1 MNVTELIDGQY
12 KDYSKYVLYS
22 RAIPH
27 MIDGLKPSQRKI
39 LYTALKTAK
48 TSRIKTA
55 SLSGNT
61 ISQANYHH
69 GDASL
74 NEAITK
80 MVQTHSNNIP
90 LLQGE
95 GSFGSRLVPDAAAPR
110 YTYVQMSD
118 NFETYFADTMVA
130 NKSIDPED
138 PEPAFYLPIIPWVLV
153 NGVKGIA
160 VGFATEIQPRNP
172 KEISAVCQ
180 SYLKGKD
187 IDNIKLLP
195 YFPDFS
201 GKVYEDNDATY
212 CEGVF
217 TLTGQTK
224 LEITEVPVGFNR
236 ESYVQVLD
244 KLEET
249 GKIVSYTDKCD
260 KTGFNFDVTL
270 KRGAYQPTVAGSRAR
285 AKKLKDHQIVSLFK
299 LKKKINENITVIN
312 HEGQL
317 KVYDNPIGIIK
328 DFCDYRIKKYVERY
342 AYLISEGTETLGT
355 IQAKVRFIEKILDGT
370 LDFKNKNR
378 QTIKKELTNHFKP
391 DIIDILIK
399 MPIYSLCQD
408 EMSKLI
414 NEGTALYKQ
423 IELWKNIDT
432 TREFIKELRVL

>member
-1 MNVTELIDGQY
+1 MVNEMNVTELIDGQY

-39 LYTALKTAK
+39 LYTALKTAN

-74 NEAITK
+74 NDAITK
-80 MVQTHSNNIP
+80 MVQLHSNNIP
-90 LLQGE
+90 LLEGE

-110 YTYVQMSD
+110 YTYVKMSQ
-118 NFETYFADTMVA
+118 NFEKYFADTMVA
-130 NKSIDPED
+130 DKSIDPED

-160 VGFATEIQPRNP
+160 VGFATDIQPRNP
-172 KEISAVCQ
+172 KEIAKLCQ
-180 SYLKGKD
+180 AYLKGKN
-187 IDNIKLLP
+187 IDKETLLP
-195 YFPDFS
+195 YYPEFE
-201 GKVYEDNDATY
+201 GKIYEELDSVY
-212 CEGVF
+212 CEGNF

-224 LEITEVPVGFNR
+224 LEITEVPVGFTR
-236 ESYVQVLD
+236 ESYVQVLN

-260 KTGFNFDVTL
+260 KTGFKFDVTL
-270 KRGAYQPTVAGSRAR
+270 KRG
-285 AKKLKDHQIVSLFK
+285 KKMKDHQIVRLFK
-299 LKKKINENITVIN
+299 LKKKINENITVID
-312 HEGQL
+312 HEGKL
-317 KVYDNPIGIIK
+317 KVYDSPIDIIK
-328 DFCDYRIKKYVERY
+328 EFCDYRLGKYEERY
-342 AYLISEGTETLGT
+342 EYLIEEGISALD
-355 IQAKVRFIEKILDGT
+355 IIKAKVKFIELIIQGT

-378 QTIKKELTNHFKP
+378 KTIKKELTTTFKP
-391 DIIDILIK
+391 DIIEILIK

-408 EMSKLI
+408 EMNKYI

-423 IELWKNIDT
+423 IENWRIIDT
-432 TREFIKELRVL
+432 TKEFIKELKV

>member
-1 MNVTELIDGQY
+1 MVNEMNVTELIDGQY

-39 LYTALKTAK
+39 LYTALKTAN

-74 NEAITK
+74 NDAITK
-80 MVQTHSNNIP
+80 MVQLHSNNIP
-90 LLQGE
+90 LLEGE

-110 YTYVQMSD
+110 YTYVKMSQ
-118 NFETYFADTMVA
+118 NFEKYFADTMVA
-130 NKSIDPED
+130 DKSIDPED

-160 VGFATEIQPRNP
+160 VGFATDIQPRNP
-172 KEISAVCQ
+172 KEIAKLCQ
-180 SYLKGKD
+180 AYLKGKN
-187 IDNIKLLP
+187 IDKETLLP
-195 YFPDFS
+195 YYPEFE
-201 GKVYEDNDATY
+201 GKIYEELDSVY
-212 CEGVF
+212 CEGNF

-224 LEITEVPVGFNR
+224 LEITEVPVGFTR
-236 ESYVQVLD
+236 ESYVQVLN

-260 KTGFNFDVTL
+260 KTGFKFDVTL
-270 KRGAYQPTVAGSRAR
+270 KRG
-285 AKKLKDHQIVSLFK
+285 KKMKDHQIVRLFK
-299 LKKKINENITVIN
+299 LKKKINENITVID
-312 HEGQL
+312 HEGKL
-317 KVYDNPIGIIK
+317 KVYDSPIDIIK
-328 DFCDYRIKKYVERY
+328 EFCDYRRGKYEERY
-342 AYLISEGTETLGT
+342 EYLIEEGISALD
-355 IQAKVRFIEKILDGT
+355 IIKAKVKFIELIIQGT

-378 QTIKKELTNHFKP
+378 KTIKKELSTTFKP
-391 DIIDILIK
+391 DIIEILIK

-408 EMSKLI
+408 EMSKYI

-423 IELWKNIDT
+423 IENWRIIDT
-432 TREFIKELRVL
+432 TKEFIKELKV

>member
-39 LYTALKTAK
+39 LYTALKTAN

-74 NEAITK
+74 NDAITK
-80 MVQTHSNNIP
+80 MVQLHSNNIP
-90 LLQGE
+90 LLEGE

-110 YTYVQMSD
+110 YTYVKMSQ
-118 NFETYFADTMVA
+118 NFEKYFADTMVA
-130 NKSIDPED
+130 DKSIDPED

-160 VGFATEIQPRNP
+160 VGFATDIQPRNP
-172 KEISAVCQ
+172 KEIAKLCQ
-180 SYLKGKD
+180 AYLKGKN
-187 IDNIKLLP
+187 IDKETLLP
-195 YFPDFS
+195 YYPEFE
-201 GKVYEDNDATY
+201 GKIYEELDSVY
-212 CEGVF
+212 CEGNF

-224 LEITEVPVGFNR
+224 LEITEVPVGFTR

-260 KTGFNFDVTL
+260 KTGFKFDVTL
-270 KRGAYQPTVAGSRAR
+270 KRG
-285 AKKLKDHQIVSLFK
+285 KKMKDHQIVRLFK
-299 LKKKINENITVIN
+299 LKKKINENITVID
-312 HEGQL
+312 HEGKL
-317 KVYDNPIGIIK
+317 KVYDSPIDIIK
-328 DFCDYRIKKYVERY
+328 EFCDYRRGKYEERY
-342 AYLISEGTETLGT
+342 EYLIEEGLSALD
-355 IQAKVRFIEKILDGT
+355 IIKAKVKFIELIIQGT

-378 QTIKKELTNHFKP
+378 KTIKKELTTTFKS
-391 DIIDILIK
+391 DIIEILIK

-408 EMSKLI
+408 EMSKYI

-423 IELWKNIDT
+423 IENWRIIDT
-432 TREFIKELRVL
+432 TKEFIKELKV

>member
-39 LYTALKTAK
+39 LYTALKTAN

-74 NEAITK
+74 NDAITK
-80 MVQTHSNNIP
+80 MVQLHSNNIP
-90 LLQGE
+90 LLEGE

-110 YTYVQMSD
+110 YTYVKMSQ
-118 NFETYFADTMVA
+118 NFEKYFADTMVA
-130 NKSIDPED
+130 DKSIDPED

-160 VGFATEIQPRNP
+160 VGFATDIQPRNP
-172 KEISAVCQ
+172 KEIAKLCQ
-180 SYLKGKD
+180 AYLKGKN
-187 IDNIKLLP
+187 IDKETLLP
-195 YFPDFS
+195 YYPEFE
-201 GKVYEDNDATY
+201 GKIYEELDSVY
-212 CEGVF
+212 CEGNF

-224 LEITEVPVGFNR
+224 LEITEVPVGFTR

-260 KTGFNFDVTL
+260 KTGFKFDVTL
-270 KRGAYQPTVAGSRAR
+270 KRG
-285 AKKLKDHQIVSLFK
+285 KKMKDHQIVRLFK
-299 LKKKINENITVIN
+299 LKKKINENITVID
-312 HEGQL
+312 HEGKL
-317 KVYDNPIGIIK
+317 KVYDSPIDIIK
-328 DFCDYRIKKYVERY
+328 EFCDYRRGKYEERY
-342 AYLISEGTETLGT
+342 EYLIEEGISALD
-355 IQAKVRFIEKILDGT
+355 IIKAKVKFIELIIQGT

-378 QTIKKELTNHFKP
+378 KTIKKELSTTFKP
-391 DIIDILIK
+391 DIIEILIK

-408 EMSKLI
+408 EMSKYI

-423 IELWKNIDT
+423 IENWRIIDT
-432 TREFIKELRVL
+432 TKEFIKELKV

>member
-1 MNVTELIDGQY
+1 MVNAMNVTELIDGQY

-48 TSRIKTA
+48 SNRIKTA

-61 ISQANYHH
+61 ISSANYHH

-80 MVQTHSNNIP
+80 MVQSHSNNIP
-90 LLQGE
+90 LLRGE

-130 NKSIDPED
+130 DKSIDPED

-153 NGVKGIA
+153 NGIKGIA

-172 KEISAVCQ
+172 KEVAKLCQ
-180 SYLKGKD
+180 AYLRGKN
-187 IDNIKLLP
+187 IDKEKLLP

-201 GKVYEDNDATY
+201 GKVYEELDSVY
-212 CEGVF
+212 CEGNF

-236 ESYVQVLD
+236 ETYVQILD
-244 KLEET
+244 KLEDT

-270 KRGAYQPTVAGSRAR
+270 KRG
-285 AKKLKDHQIVSLFK
+285 KKMKDHQIVTLFK
-299 LKKKINENITVIN
+299 LKKKINENITVID
-312 HEGQL
+312 HEGKL
-317 KVYDNPIGIIK
+317 KVYDSPIGIIK
-328 DFCDYRIKKYVERY
+328 DFCDYRIGKYEERY
-342 AYLISEGTETLGT
+342 EYLIEEGTSRLGT
-355 IQAKVRFIEKILDGT
+355 IQAKVRFIEMVIFGKLE
-370 LDFKNKNR
+370 FKNKNR
-378 QTIKKELTNHFKP
+378 ETIKKELTKTFKP

-414 NEGTALYKQ
+414 DEGTALNKQ
-423 IELWKNIDT
+423 IEEWRIIDT
-432 TREFIKELRVL
+432 TKQFINELKVV

>member
-39 LYTALKTAK
+39 LYTALKTAN

-74 NEAITK
+74 NDAITK
-80 MVQTHSNNIP
+80 MVQLHSNNIP
-90 LLQGE
+90 LLEGE

-110 YTYVQMSD
+110 YTYVKMSQ
-118 NFETYFADTMVA
+118 NFEKYFADTMVA
-130 NKSIDPED
+130 DKSIDPED

-160 VGFATEIQPRNP
+160 VGFATDIQPRNP
-172 KEISAVCQ
+172 KEIAKLCQ
-180 SYLKGKD
+180 AYLKGKN
-187 IDNIKLLP
+187 IDKETLLP
-195 YFPDFS
+195 YYPEFE
-201 GKVYEDNDATY
+201 GKIYEELDSVY
-212 CEGVF
+212 CEGNF

-224 LEITEVPVGFNR
+224 LEITEVPVGFTR
-236 ESYVQVLD
+236 ESYVQVLN

-260 KTGFNFDVTL
+260 KTGFKFDVTL
-270 KRGAYQPTVAGSRAR
+270 KRG
-285 AKKLKDHQIVSLFK
+285 KKMKDHQIVRLFK
-299 LKKKINENITVIN
+299 LKKKINENITVID
-312 HEGQL
+312 HEGKL
-317 KVYDNPIGIIK
+317 KVYDSPIDIIK
-328 DFCDYRIKKYVERY
+328 EFCDYRRGKYEERY
-342 AYLISEGTETLGT
+342 EYLIEEGISALD
-355 IQAKVRFIEKILDGT
+355 IIKAKVKFIELIIQGT

-378 QTIKKELTNHFKP
+378 KTIKKELTTTFKP
-391 DIIDILIK
+391 DIIEILIK

-408 EMSKLI
+408 EMSKYI

-423 IELWKNIDT
+423 IENWRIIDT
-432 TREFIKELRVL
+432 TKEFIKELKV

>member
-1 MNVTELIDGQY
+1 MVNEMNVTELIDGQY

-39 LYTALKTAK
+39 LYTALKTAN

-74 NEAITK
+74 NDAITK
-80 MVQTHSNNIP
+80 MVQLHSNNIP
-90 LLQGE
+90 LLEGE

-110 YTYVQMSD
+110 YTYVKMSQ
-118 NFETYFADTMVA
+118 NFEKYFADTMVA
-130 NKSIDPED
+130 DKSIDPED

-160 VGFATEIQPRNP
+160 VGFATDIQPRNP
-172 KEISAVCQ
+172 KEIAKLCQ
-180 SYLKGKD
+180 AYLKGKN
-187 IDNIKLLP
+187 IDKETLLP
-195 YFPDFS
+195 YYPEFE
-201 GKVYEDNDATY
+201 GKIYEELDSVY
-212 CEGVF
+212 CEGNF

-224 LEITEVPVGFNR
+224 LEITEVPVGFTR
-236 ESYVQVLD
+236 ESYVQVLN

-260 KTGFNFDVTL
+260 KTGFKFDVTL
-270 KRGAYQPTVAGSRAR
+270 KRG
-285 AKKLKDHQIVSLFK
+285 KKMKDHQIVRLFK
-299 LKKKINENITVIN
+299 LKKKINENITVID
-312 HEGQL
+312 HEGKL
-317 KVYDNPIGIIK
+317 KVYDSPIDIIK
-328 DFCDYRIKKYVERY
+328 EFCDYRRGKYEERY
-342 AYLISEGTETLGT
+342 EYLIEEGISALD
-355 IQAKVRFIEKILDGT
+355 IIKAKVKFIELIIQGT

-378 QTIKKELTNHFKP
+378 KTIKKELTTTFKS
-391 DIIDILIK
+391 DIIEILIK

-408 EMSKLI
+408 EMSKYI

-423 IELWKNIDT
+423 IENWRIIDT
-432 TREFIKELRVL
+432 TKEFIKELKV

>member
-39 LYTALKTAK
+39 LYTALKTAN

-74 NEAITK
+74 NDAITK
-80 MVQTHSNNIP
+80 MVQLHSNNIP
-90 LLQGE
+90 LLEGE

-110 YTYVQMSD
+110 YTYVKMSQ
-118 NFETYFADTMVA
+118 NFEKYFADTMVA
-130 NKSIDPED
+130 DKSIDPED

-160 VGFATEIQPRNP
+160 VGFATDIQPRNP
-172 KEISAVCQ
+172 KEIAKLCQ
-180 SYLKGKD
+180 AYLKGKN
-187 IDNIKLLP
+187 IDKETLLP
-195 YFPDFS
+195 YYPEFE
-201 GKVYEDNDATY
+201 GKIYEELDSVY
-212 CEGVF
+212 CEGNF

-224 LEITEVPVGFNR
+224 LEITEVPVGFTR
-236 ESYVQVLD
+236 ESYVQVLN

-260 KTGFNFDVTL
+260 KTGFKFDVTL
-270 KRGAYQPTVAGSRAR
+270 KRG
-285 AKKLKDHQIVSLFK
+285 KKMKDHQIVRLFK
-299 LKKKINENITVIN
+299 LKKKINENITVID
-312 HEGQL
+312 HEGKL
-317 KVYDNPIGIIK
+317 KVYDSPIDIIK
-328 DFCDYRIKKYVERY
+328 EFCDYRLGKYEERY
-342 AYLISEGTETLGT
+342 EYLIEEGISALD
-355 IQAKVRFIEKILDGT
+355 IIKAKVKFIELIIQGT

-378 QTIKKELTNHFKP
+378 KTIKKELTTTFKP
-391 DIIDILIK
+391 DIIEILIK

-408 EMSKLI
+408 EMNKYI

-423 IELWKNIDT
+423 IENWRIIDT
-432 TREFIKELRVL
+432 TKEFIKELKV

>member
-39 LYTALKTAK
+39 LYTALKTAN

-74 NEAITK
+74 NDAITK
-80 MVQTHSNNIP
+80 MVQLHSNNIP
-90 LLQGE
+90 LLEGE

-110 YTYVQMSD
+110 YTYVKMSQ
-118 NFETYFADTMVA
+118 NFEKYFADTMVA
-130 NKSIDPED
+130 DKSIDPED

-160 VGFATEIQPRNP
+160 VGFATDIQPRNP
-172 KEISAVCQ
+172 KEIAKLCQ
-180 SYLKGKD
+180 AYLKGKN
-187 IDNIKLLP
+187 IDKETLLP
-195 YFPDFS
+195 YYPEFE
-201 GKVYEDNDATY
+201 GKIYEELDSVY
-212 CEGVF
+212 CEGNF

-224 LEITEVPVGFNR
+224 LEITEVPVGFTR
-236 ESYVQVLD
+236 ESYVQVLN

-260 KTGFNFDVTL
+260 KTGFKFDVTL
-270 KRGAYQPTVAGSRAR
+270 KRG
-285 AKKLKDHQIVSLFK
+285 KKMKDHQIVRLFK
-299 LKKKINENITVIN
+299 LKKKINENITVID
-312 HEGQL
+312 HEGKL
-317 KVYDNPIGIIK
+317 KVYDSPIDIIK
-328 DFCDYRIKKYVERY
+328 EFCDYRLGKYEERY
-342 AYLISEGTETLGT
+342 EYLIEEGLSALD
-355 IQAKVRFIEKILDGT
+355 IIKAKVKFIELIIQGT

-378 QTIKKELTNHFKP
+378 KTIKKELTTTFKS
-391 DIIDILIK
+391 DIIEILIK

-408 EMSKLI
+408 EMSKYI

-423 IELWKNIDT
+423 IENWRIIDT
-432 TREFIKELRVL
+432 TKEFIKELKV

>member
-39 LYTALKTAK
+39 LYTALKTAN

-74 NEAITK
+74 NDAITK
-80 MVQTHSNNIP
+80 MVQLHSNNIP
-90 LLQGE
+90 LLEGE

-110 YTYVQMSD
+110 YTYVKMSQ
-118 NFETYFADTMVA
+118 NFEKYFADTMVA
-130 NKSIDPED
+130 DKSIDPED

-160 VGFATEIQPRNP
+160 VGFATDIQPRNP
-172 KEISAVCQ
+172 KEIAKLCQ
-180 SYLKGKD
+180 AYLKGKN
-187 IDNIKLLP
+187 IDKETLLP
-195 YFPDFS
+195 YYPEFE
-201 GKVYEDNDATY
+201 GKIYEELDSVY
-212 CEGVF
+212 CEGNF

-224 LEITEVPVGFNR
+224 LEITEVPVGFTR
-236 ESYVQVLD
+236 ESYVQVLN

-260 KTGFNFDVTL
+260 KTGFKFDVTL
-270 KRGAYQPTVAGSRAR
+270 KRG
-285 AKKLKDHQIVSLFK
+285 KKMKDHQIVRLFK
-299 LKKKINENITVIN
+299 LKKKINENITVID
-312 HEGQL
+312 HEGKL
-317 KVYDNPIGIIK
+317 KVYDSPIDIIK
-328 DFCDYRIKKYVERY
+328 EFCDYRLGKYEERY
-342 AYLISEGTETLGT
+342 EYLIEEGISALD
-355 IQAKVRFIEKILDGT
+355 IIKAKVKFIELIIQGT

-378 QTIKKELTNHFKP
+378 KTIKKELSTTFKP
-391 DIIDILIK
+391 DIIEILIK

-408 EMSKLI
+408 EMSKYI

-423 IELWKNIDT
+423 IENWRIIDT
-432 TREFIKELRVL
+432 TKEFIKELKV

>member
-39 LYTALKTAK
+39 LYTALKTAN

-74 NEAITK
+74 NDAITK
-80 MVQTHSNNIP
+80 MVQLHSNNIP
-90 LLQGE
+90 LLEGE

-110 YTYVQMSD
+110 YTYVKMSQ
-118 NFETYFADTMVA
+118 NFEKYFADTMVA
-130 NKSIDPED
+130 DKSIDPED

-160 VGFATEIQPRNP
+160 VGFATDIQPRNP
-172 KEISAVCQ
+172 KEIAKLCQ
-180 SYLKGKD
+180 AYLKGKN
-187 IDNIKLLP
+187 IDKETLLP
-195 YFPDFS
+195 YYPEFE
-201 GKVYEDNDATY
+201 GKIYEELDSVY
-212 CEGVF
+212 CEGNF

-224 LEITEVPVGFNR
+224 LEITEVPVGFTR
-236 ESYVQVLD
+236 ESYVQVLN

-260 KTGFNFDVTL
+260 KTGFKFDVTL
-270 KRGAYQPTVAGSRAR
+270 KRG
-285 AKKLKDHQIVSLFK
+285 KKMKDHQIVRLFK
-299 LKKKINENITVIN
+299 LKKKINENITVID
-312 HEGQL
+312 HEGKL
-317 KVYDNPIGIIK
+317 KVYDSPIDIIK
-328 DFCDYRIKKYVERY
+328 EFCDYRRGKYEERY
-342 AYLISEGTETLGT
+342 EYLIEEGISALD
-355 IQAKVRFIEKILDGT
+355 IIKAKVKFIELIIQGT

-378 QTIKKELTNHFKP
+378 KTIKKELTTTFKS
-391 DIIDILIK
+391 DIIEILIK

-408 EMSKLI
+408 EMNKYI

-423 IELWKNIDT
+423 IENWRIIDT
-432 TREFIKELRVL
+432 TKEFIKELKV

>member
-39 LYTALKTAK
+39 LYTALKTAN

-74 NEAITK
+74 NDAITK
-80 MVQTHSNNIP
+80 MVQLHSNNIP
-90 LLQGE
+90 LLEGE

-110 YTYVQMSD
+110 YTYVKMSQ
-118 NFETYFADTMVA
+118 NFEKYFADTMVA
-130 NKSIDPED
+130 DKSIDPED

-160 VGFATEIQPRNP
+160 VGFATDIQPRNP
-172 KEISAVCQ
+172 KEIAKLCQ
-180 SYLKGKD
+180 AYLKGKN
-187 IDNIKLLP
+187 IDKETLLP
-195 YFPDFS
+195 YYPEFE
-201 GKVYEDNDATY
+201 GKIYEELDSVY
-212 CEGVF
+212 CEGNF

-224 LEITEVPVGFNR
+224 LEITEVPVGFTR

-260 KTGFNFDVTL
+260 KTGFKFDVTL
-270 KRGAYQPTVAGSRAR
+270 KRG
-285 AKKLKDHQIVSLFK
+285 KKMKDYQIVRLFK
-299 LKKKINENITVIN
+299 LKKKINENITVID
-312 HEGQL
+312 HEGKL
-317 KVYDNPIGIIK
+317 KVYDSPIDIIK
-328 DFCDYRIKKYVERY
+328 EFCDYRRGKYEERY
-342 AYLISEGTETLGT
+342 EYLIEEGISALD
-355 IQAKVRFIEKILDGT
+355 IIKAKVKFIELIIQGT

-378 QTIKKELTNHFKP
+378 KTIKKELTTTFKS
-391 DIIDILIK
+391 DIIEILIK

-408 EMSKLI
+408 EMSKYI

-423 IELWKNIDT
+423 IENWRIIDT
-432 TREFIKELRVL
+432 TKEFIKELKV

>member
-39 LYTALKTAK
+39 LYTALKTAN

-74 NEAITK
+74 NDAITK
-80 MVQTHSNNIP
+80 MVQLHSNNIP
-90 LLQGE
+90 LLEGE

-110 YTYVQMSD
+110 YTYVKMSQ
-118 NFETYFADTMVA
+118 NFEKYFADTMVA
-130 NKSIDPED
+130 DKSIDPED

-160 VGFATEIQPRNP
+160 VGFATDIQPRNP
-172 KEISAVCQ
+172 KEIAKLCQ
-180 SYLKGKD
+180 AYLKGKN
-187 IDNIKLLP
+187 IDKETLLP
-195 YFPDFS
+195 YYPEFE
-201 GKVYEDNDATY
+201 GKIYEELDSVY
-212 CEGVF
+212 CEGNF

-224 LEITEVPVGFNR
+224 LEITEVPVGFTR

-260 KTGFNFDVTL
+260 KTGFKFDVTL
-270 KRGAYQPTVAGSRAR
+270 KRG
-285 AKKLKDHQIVSLFK
+285 KKMKDHQIVRLFK
-299 LKKKINENITVIN
+299 LKKKINENITVID
-312 HEGQL
+312 HEGKL
-317 KVYDNPIGIIK
+317 KVYDSPIDIIK
-328 DFCDYRIKKYVERY
+328 EFCDYRLGKYEERY
-342 AYLISEGTETLGT
+342 EYLIEEGLSALD
-355 IQAKVRFIEKILDGT
+355 IIKAKVKFIELIIQGT

-378 QTIKKELTNHFKP
+378 KTIKKELTTTFKS
-391 DIIDILIK
+391 DIIEILIK

-408 EMSKLI
+408 EMNKYI

-423 IELWKNIDT
+423 IENWRIIDT
-432 TREFIKELRVL
+432 TKEFIKELKV

>member
-39 LYTALKTAK
+39 LYTALKTAN

-74 NEAITK
+74 NDAITK
-80 MVQTHSNNIP
+80 MVQLHSNNIP
-90 LLQGE
+90 LLEGE

-110 YTYVQMSD
+110 YTYVKMSQ
-118 NFETYFADTMVA
+118 NFEKYFADTMVA
-130 NKSIDPED
+130 DKSIDPED

-160 VGFATEIQPRNP
+160 VGFATDIQPRNP
-172 KEISAVCQ
+172 KEIAKLCQ
-180 SYLKGKD
+180 AYLKGKN
-187 IDNIKLLP
+187 IDKETLLP
-195 YFPDFS
+195 YYPEFE
-201 GKVYEDNDATY
+201 GKIYEELDSVY
-212 CEGVF
+212 CEGNF

-224 LEITEVPVGFNR
+224 LEITEVPVGFTR

-260 KTGFNFDVTL
+260 KTGFKFDVTL
-270 KRGAYQPTVAGSRAR
+270 KRG
-285 AKKLKDHQIVSLFK
+285 KKMKDHQIVRLFK
-299 LKKKINENITVIN
+299 LKKKINENITVID
-312 HEGQL
+312 HEGKL
-317 KVYDNPIGIIK
+317 KVYDSPIDIIK
-328 DFCDYRIKKYVERY
+328 EFCDYRLGKYEERY
-342 AYLISEGTETLGT
+342 EYLIEEGLSALD
-355 IQAKVRFIEKILDGT
+355 IIKAKVKFIELIIQGT

-378 QTIKKELTNHFKP
+378 KTIKKELTTTFKS
-391 DIIDILIK
+391 DIIEILIK

-408 EMSKLI
+408 EMSKYI

-423 IELWKNIDT
+423 IENWRIIDT
-432 TREFIKELRVL
+432 TKEFIKELKV

>member
-39 LYTALKTAK
+39 LYTALKTAN

-74 NEAITK
+74 NDAITK
-80 MVQTHSNNIP
+80 MVQLHSNNIP
-90 LLQGE
+90 LLEGE

-110 YTYVQMSD
+110 YTYVKMSQ
-118 NFETYFADTMVA
+118 NFEKYFADTMVA
-130 NKSIDPED
+130 DKSIDPED

-160 VGFATEIQPRNP
+160 VGFATDIQPRNP
-172 KEISAVCQ
+172 KEIAKLCQ
-180 SYLKGKD
+180 AYLKGKN
-187 IDNIKLLP
+187 IDKETLLP
-195 YFPDFS
+195 YYPEFE
-201 GKVYEDNDATY
+201 GKIYEELDSVY
-212 CEGVF
+212 CEGNF

-224 LEITEVPVGFNR
+224 LEITEVPVGFTR

-260 KTGFNFDVTL
+260 KTGFKFDVTL
-270 KRGAYQPTVAGSRAR
+270 KRG
-285 AKKLKDHQIVSLFK
+285 KKMKDHQIVRLFK
-299 LKKKINENITVIN
+299 LKKKINENITVID
-312 HEGQL
+312 HEGKL
-317 KVYDNPIGIIK
+317 KVYDSPIDIIK
-328 DFCDYRIKKYVERY
+328 EFCDYRLGKYEERY
-342 AYLISEGTETLGT
+342 EYLIEEGISALD
-355 IQAKVRFIEKILDGT
+355 IIKAKVKFIELIIQGT

-378 QTIKKELTNHFKP
+378 KTIKKELTTTFKP
-391 DIIDILIK
+391 DIIEILIK

-408 EMSKLI
+408 EMSKYI

-423 IELWKNIDT
+423 IENWRIIDT
-432 TREFIKELRVL
+432 TKEFIKELKV

>member
-39 LYTALKTAK
+39 LYTALKTAN

-74 NEAITK
+74 NDAITK
-80 MVQTHSNNIP
+80 MVQLHSNNIP
-90 LLQGE
+90 LLEGE

-110 YTYVQMSD
+110 YTYVKMSQ
-118 NFETYFADTMVA
+118 NFEKYFADTMVA
-130 NKSIDPED
+130 DKSIDPED

-160 VGFATEIQPRNP
+160 VGFATDIQPRNP
-172 KEISAVCQ
+172 KEIAKLCQ
-180 SYLKGKD
+180 AYLKGKN
-187 IDNIKLLP
+187 IDKETLLP
-195 YFPDFS
+195 YYPEFE
-201 GKVYEDNDATY
+201 GKIYEELDSVY
-212 CEGVF
+212 CEGNF

-224 LEITEVPVGFNR
+224 LEITEVPVGFTR
-236 ESYVQVLD
+236 ESYVQVLN

-260 KTGFNFDVTL
+260 KTGFKFDVTL
-270 KRGAYQPTVAGSRAR
+270 KRG
-285 AKKLKDHQIVSLFK
+285 KKMKDYQIVRLFK
-299 LKKKINENITVIN
+299 LKKKINENITVID
-312 HEGQL
+312 HEGKL
-317 KVYDNPIGIIK
+317 KVYDSPIDIIK
-328 DFCDYRIKKYVERY
+328 EFCDYRLGKYEERY
-342 AYLISEGTETLGT
+342 EYLIEEGISALD
-355 IQAKVRFIEKILDGT
+355 IIKAKVKFIELIIQGT

-378 QTIKKELTNHFKP
+378 KTIKKELTTTFKP
-391 DIIDILIK
+391 DIIEILIK

-408 EMSKLI
+408 EMSKYI

-423 IELWKNIDT
+423 IENWRIIDT
-432 TREFIKELRVL
+432 TKEFIKELKV

>member
-1 MNVTELIDGQY
+1 MNISELIDGKY

-39 LYTALKTAK
+39 LFTALKTAK
-48 TSRIKTA
+48 SNRIKTA

-80 MVQTHSNNIP
+80 MVQVHSNNIP
-90 LLQGE
+90 LLEGE

-110 YTYVQMSD
+110 YTFVKMSA
-118 NFETYFADTMVA
+118 NFDKYFADTMVA
-130 NKSIDPED
+130 DKSADPED
-138 PEPAFYLPIIPWVLV
+138 PEPEFYLPIIPWVLV

-172 KEISAVCQ
+172 KEISRLCQ
-180 SYLKGKD
+180 AYLNGKN
-187 IDNIKLLP
+187 IDKEHLLP
-195 YFPDFS
+195 DFPDFF
-201 GKVYEDNDATY
+201 GKVYEENDEIY
-212 CEGVF
+212 CEGEF

-236 ESYVQVLD
+236 ETYVQILD
-244 KLEET
+244 KLEDA

-260 KTGFNFDVTL
+260 KTGFKFDVTL
-270 KRGAYQPTVAGSRAR
+270 KR
-285 AKKLKDHQIVSLFK
+285 AKKLKDHQIISLFK
-299 LKKKINENITVIN
+299 LRKKINENITVIT
-312 HEGQL
+312 HEGKL
-317 KVYDNPIGIIK
+317 KVYDSPIDIIK
-328 DFCDYRIKKYVERY
+328 DFCDYRILKYNERY
-342 AYLISEGTETLGT
+342 EYLESEGCLNHKIVRDKIKF
-355 IQAKVRFIEKILDGT
+355 IQMVIDGK

-378 QTIKKELTNHFKP
+378 QAIKKDLTIHFA
-391 DIIDILIK
+391 DSIIEILIK

-408 EMSKLI
+408 EKDKLVKEAADLHNQIQNYRKI
-414 NEGTALYKQ
+414 N
-423 IELWKNIDT
+423 T
-432 TREFIKELRVL
+432 TKEFIKELKKL

>member
-39 LYTALKTAK
+39 LYTALKTAN

-74 NEAITK
+74 NDAITK
-80 MVQTHSNNIP
+80 MVQLHSNNIP
-90 LLQGE
+90 LLEGE

-110 YTYVQMSD
+110 YTYVKMSQ
-118 NFETYFADTMVA
+118 NFEKYFADTMVA
-130 NKSIDPED
+130 DKSIDPED

-160 VGFATEIQPRNP
+160 VGFATDIQPRNP
-172 KEISAVCQ
+172 KEIAKLCQ
-180 SYLKGKD
+180 AYLKGKN
-187 IDNIKLLP
+187 IDKETLLP
-195 YFPDFS
+195 YYPEFE
-201 GKVYEDNDATY
+201 GKIYEELDSVY
-212 CEGVF
+212 CEGNF

-224 LEITEVPVGFNR
+224 LEITEVPVGFTR
-236 ESYVQVLD
+236 ESYVQVLN

-260 KTGFNFDVTL
+260 KTGFKFDVTL
-270 KRGAYQPTVAGSRAR
+270 KRG
-285 AKKLKDHQIVSLFK
+285 KKMKDHQIVRLFK
-299 LKKKINENITVIN
+299 LKKKINENITVID
-312 HEGQL
+312 HEGKL
-317 KVYDNPIGIIK
+317 KVYDSPIDIIK
-328 DFCDYRIKKYVERY
+328 EFCDYRRGKYEERY
-342 AYLISEGTETLGT
+342 EYLIEEGLSALD
-355 IQAKVRFIEKILDGT
+355 IIKAKVKFIELIIQGT

-378 QTIKKELTNHFKP
+378 KTIKKELSTTFKP
-391 DIIDILIK
+391 DIIEILIK

-408 EMSKLI
+408 EMSKYI

-423 IELWKNIDT
+423 IENWRIIDT
-432 TREFIKELRVL
+432 TKEFIKELKV

>member
-39 LYTALKTAK
+39 LYTALKTAN

-74 NEAITK
+74 NDAITK
-80 MVQTHSNNIP
+80 MVQLHSNNIP
-90 LLQGE
+90 LLEGE

-110 YTYVQMSD
+110 YTYVKMSQ
-118 NFETYFADTMVA
+118 NFEKYFADTMVA
-130 NKSIDPED
+130 DKSIDPED

-160 VGFATEIQPRNP
+160 VGFATDIQPRNP
-172 KEISAVCQ
+172 KEIAKLCQ
-180 SYLKGKD
+180 AYLKGKN
-187 IDNIKLLP
+187 IDKETLLP
-195 YFPDFS
+195 YYPEFE
-201 GKVYEDNDATY
+201 GKIYEELDSVY
-212 CEGVF
+212 CEGNF

-224 LEITEVPVGFNR
+224 LEITEVPVGFTR
-236 ESYVQVLD
+236 ESYVQVLN

-260 KTGFNFDVTL
+260 KTGFKFDVTL
-270 KRGAYQPTVAGSRAR
+270 KRG
-285 AKKLKDHQIVSLFK
+285 KKMKDHQIVRLFK
-299 LKKKINENITVIN
+299 LKKKINENITVID
-312 HEGQL
+312 HEGKL
-317 KVYDNPIGIIK
+317 KVYDSPIDIIK
-328 DFCDYRIKKYVERY
+328 EFCDYRRGKYEERY
-342 AYLISEGTETLGT
+342 EYLIEEGLSALD
-355 IQAKVRFIEKILDGT
+355 IIKAKVKFIELIIQGT

-378 QTIKKELTNHFKP
+378 KTIKKELTTTFKS
-391 DIIDILIK
+391 DIIEILIK

-408 EMSKLI
+408 EMSKYI

-423 IELWKNIDT
+423 IENWRIIDT
-432 TREFIKELRVL
+432 TKEFIKELKV

>member
-39 LYTALKTAK
+39 LYTALKTAN

-74 NEAITK
+74 NDAITK
-80 MVQTHSNNIP
+80 MVQLHSNNIP
-90 LLQGE
+90 LLEGE

-110 YTYVQMSD
+110 YTYVKMSQ
-118 NFETYFADTMVA
+118 NFEKYFADTMVA
-130 NKSIDPED
+130 DKSIDPED

-160 VGFATEIQPRNP
+160 VGFATDIQPRNP
-172 KEISAVCQ
+172 KEIAKLCQ
-180 SYLKGKD
+180 AYLKGKN
-187 IDNIKLLP
+187 IDKETLLP
-195 YFPDFS
+195 YYPEFE
-201 GKVYEDNDATY
+201 GKIYEELDSVY
-212 CEGVF
+212 CEGNF

-224 LEITEVPVGFNR
+224 LEITEVPVGFAR

-260 KTGFNFDVTL
+260 KTGFKFDVTL
-270 KRGAYQPTVAGSRAR
+270 KRG
-285 AKKLKDHQIVSLFK
+285 KKMKDHQIVRLFK
-299 LKKKINENITVIN
+299 LKKKINENITVID
-312 HEGQL
+312 HEGKL
-317 KVYDNPIGIIK
+317 KVYDSPIDIIK
-328 DFCDYRIKKYVERY
+328 EFCDYRLGKYEERY
-342 AYLISEGTETLGT
+342 EYLIEEGISALD
-355 IQAKVRFIEKILDGT
+355 IIKAKVKFIELIIQGT

-378 QTIKKELTNHFKP
+378 KTIKKELSTTFKP
-391 DIIDILIK
+391 DIIEILIK

-408 EMSKLI
+408 EMNKYI

-423 IELWKNIDT
+423 IENWRIIDT
-432 TREFIKELRVL
+432 TKEFIKELKV